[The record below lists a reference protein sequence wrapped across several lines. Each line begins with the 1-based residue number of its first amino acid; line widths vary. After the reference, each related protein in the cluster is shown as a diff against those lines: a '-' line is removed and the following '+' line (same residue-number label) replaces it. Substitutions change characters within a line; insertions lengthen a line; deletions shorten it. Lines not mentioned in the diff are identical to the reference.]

1 MRKAS
6 SGNRSPVLPGCDS
19 RRGKTWIRGLG
30 QFNTL
35 KGYMTPSPDRGEGH
49 TEERAVIINDKKATS
64 KY

>member
-35 KGYMTPSPDRGEGH
+35 KGYMTLSPIRGEGH
-49 TEERAVIINDKKATS
+49 TEERTVLMRKRQQADI
-64 KY
+64 